1 MFKCNKL
8 PQILN
13 TYLDEINKTL
23 QDNLTDLSLKNHLN
37 YKKGSEFIFKLVK
50 SLANRND

>member
-13 TYLDEINKTL
+13 TNLDEINKTL
-23 QDNLTDLSLKNHLN
+23 QDNLMDLSLKKHLS
-37 YKKGSEFIFKLVK
+37 YKKGSEFIF
-50 SLANRND
+50 